1 MAKHSKFYVV
11 WRGHQTGVF
20 TDWESC
26 KKSVEAFKNPA
37 FKSFKTEAEAIV
49 ASRGR
54 AEDFLETNSKDEPI
68 VSKDNI
74 IINSICVDAA
84 CSGNPGPMEYRGV
97 DYETKKQLFLSK
109 VYQQGTN
116 NIGEFIAIIHAIG
129 WMQTQKVNKIIY
141 TDSKTAISWI
151 RNKKIKTNLK
161 QTEANKE
168 LFEVM
173 NRALQFVLKND
184 MSQYQILK
192 WETESWGEIPADFG
206 RK

>member
-11 WRGHQTGVF
+11 WRGLQTGVF

>member
-54 AEDFLETNSKDEPI
+54 PEDFLESKTKEDPTR
-68 VSKDNI
+68 SKNNI

-97 DYETKKQLFLSK
+97 DYKTKKQLFLSK
-109 VYQQGTN
+109 VYPQGTN

-129 WMQTQKVNKIIY
+129 WMQTHQVNNVIY
-141 TDSKTAISWI
+141 TDSMTAISWI
-151 RNKKIKTNLK
+151 RNKKIKTNLEP
-161 QTEANKE
+161 TEANKE

-173 NRALQFVLKND
+173 DRALQFVLNND

>member
-1 MAKHSKFYVV
+1 
-11 WRGHQTGVF
+11 
-20 TDWESC
+20 
-26 KKSVEAFKNPA
+26 
-37 FKSFKTEAEAIV
+37 
-49 ASRGR
+49 
-54 AEDFLETNSKDEPI
+54 
-68 VSKDNI
+68 
-74 IINSICVDAA
+74 
-84 CSGNPGPMEYRGV
+84 
-97 DYETKKQLFLSK
+97 
-109 VYQQGTN
+109 
-116 NIGEFIAIIHAIG
+116 
-129 WMQTQKVNKIIY
+129 MQTQKVNKIIY